1 MRPLDGLFPQY
12 QLLSWLPDETF
23 FSLVSRH
30 HFLWGHTTAAKTCEL
45 IFGRPRAG
53 THHDFPNSLQA
64 FVDRVGEAAG
74 DVQTIAREHTLLKY
88 YQAFLGANA
97 VDDVISSMAGPAVS
111 HLKLRL
117 GILTS
122 RFRSNHPLKAC
133 PSCMA
138 QDAQTYGW
146 AYWHLQHQYPGVWV
160 CASHR
165 VPLLQSSL
173 KATGVQRFQW
183 LLPNGGELQ
192 SVPMDDAHSFDALMS
207 LATLVQDIVSQ
218 GAEQPLFVA
227 RLHEVYRHELQRR
240 SWITPAG
247 QLRSAE
253 IAGAF
258 FQYAELLRRVPEFSG
273 LPKDA
278 AEASTQLSRLLRPP
292 RTGTHPLRHL
302 MLIHWLFGTAAT
314 FNEACEHAL
323 KSAEL
328 PRLEGAPGLSIEDED
343 PRRDHLSRLI
353 CEEGLSVRQ
362 AAREIGIDTQTAM
375 VWAGSMGLHL
385 SRRPKKLSPMVR
397 AQAVRQLRR
406 GADKADVAAAAGVS
420 VETVTRVLL
429 GEPGL
434 HAAWSAARESKVRAR
449 ARAAWLTQ
457 LEVNGALG
465 LKWIR
470 EMAPGVYAWLYRND
484 RAWLNTHKPASIPP
498 SKRKR
503 VSPVDWSAR
512 DQALSA
518 LVRETALQLM
528 TEQGLRRVRFWQLYQ
543 AIPELKAKMNS
554 LDALPMTRQAIELAL
569 KATPPASDSFI

>member
-1 MRPLDGLFPQY
+1 MRPFDGLFPQY

-30 HFLWGHTTAAKTCEL
+30 HFLWGQTTAAKTCEL

-74 DVQTIAREHTLLKY
+74 DVQTIARDHTLLKY

-97 VDDVISSMAGPAVS
+97 VDDVVSSMAGPDVS

-122 RFRSNHPLKAC
+122 RFRSNHPLKVC

-192 SVPMDDAHSFDALMS
+192 PVPMDGAHTFDALMS
-207 LATLVQDIVSQ
+207 LAALVQDIVGQ
-218 GAEQPLFVA
+218 GVEQPLFVA

-240 SWITPAG
+240 GWITPAG
-247 QLRSAE
+247 QLRGAE

-258 FQYAELLRRVPEFSG
+258 LQYAELLRGVPEFSG

-292 RTGTHPLRHL
+292 RSGTHPLRHL
-302 MLIHWLFGTAAT
+302 MLIHWLFGTAT
-314 FNEACEHAL
+314 KFKEVCEPIFKGVDAPAL
-323 KSAEL
+323 ES
-328 PRLEGAPGLSIEDED
+328 PPGSPMEEED
-343 PRRDHLSRLI
+343 PRRDLLSRLI
-353 CEEGLSVRQ
+353 REEGQSVRQ
-362 AAREIGIDTQTAM
+362 AAREVGIDTQTAM
-375 VWAGSMGLHL
+375 VWAGSMGLRL

-397 AQAVRQLRR
+397 AQAVLQLRR
-406 GADKADVAAAAGVS
+406 GVDKADVAAAAGVS

-434 HAAWSAARESKVRAR
+434 HAAWSTARESKVRAR

-465 LKWIR
+465 LKWMR
-470 EMAPGVYAWLYRND
+470 EMAPGAYAWLYRND
-484 RAWLNTHKPASIPP
+484 RAWLNTHKPASI
-498 SKRKR
+498 SLSSRLR
-503 VSPVDWSAR
+503 MSPVDWSAR
-512 DQALSA
+512 DLDLSA
-518 LVRETALQLM
+518 QVRETALRLM
-528 TEQGLRRVRFWQLYQ
+528 TEEGLRRIRFWQLYQ

-554 LDALPMTRQAIELAL
+554 LDALPMTRQAIELAM
-569 KATPPASDSFI
+569 KATPPASDSLI